1 MNDWEQR
8 LIAMNNRVALSHE
21 RSYELYRMRVRFG
34 TCVVLV
40 ANNLIVCCSEHSK
53 SLKIKG
59 NNLSAPIT
67 HTCPPFKPHFISF
80 LHHFPSK
87 LSEHFEERVKE
98 EEEEEEFRGLRLKKI
113 GKSSCKASH
122 RRIWSIGFSSKPGGF
137 LVFSDTLSIL
147 EVHKSNQK
155 LYLRTLYS
163 VLSVFGAILD
173 ELVENP
179 VFISSVLRNYGCWK
193 LGYRIWKIWKYGSN
207 ARFWL
212 LIGQEEIGRV
222 YKPGN

>member
-1 MNDWEQR
+1 
-8 LIAMNNRVALSHE
+8 
-21 RSYELYRMRVRFG
+21 
-34 TCVVLV
+34 
-40 ANNLIVCCSEHSK
+40 
-53 SLKIKG
+53 
-59 NNLSAPIT
+59 
-67 HTCPPFKPHFISF
+67 PHFISF

-87 LSEHFEERVKE
+87 LSEHFKERVK

-122 RRIWSIGFSSKPGGF
+122 CRIWSTRFSSKPRGF

-155 LYLRTLYS
+155 LYLRTS
-163 VLSVFGAILD
+163 NSILSVFEAILD
-173 ELVENP
+173 KLVENL
-179 VFISSVLRNYGCWK
+179 VFISSEIHEHGRTKPIYD
-193 LGYRIWKIWKYGSN
+193 SN

-212 LIGQEEIGRV
+212 LTGQEKIGRV